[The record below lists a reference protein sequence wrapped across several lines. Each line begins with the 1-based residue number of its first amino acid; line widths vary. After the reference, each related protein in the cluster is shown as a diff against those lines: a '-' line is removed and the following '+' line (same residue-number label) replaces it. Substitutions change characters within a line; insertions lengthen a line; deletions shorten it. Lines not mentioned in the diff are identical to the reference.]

1 MPDRKESFVSDF
13 NTLTILKISA
23 NQAFGTYAIFLL
35 TGLRI
40 YTGEDKVQGPT

>member
-1 MPDRKESFVSDF
+1 MPDQKESFVSDF
-13 NTLTILKISA
+13 NALAILKIST

-40 YTGEDKVQGPT
+40 YTGEYKAQGPT